1 MSVDNQDTGQRKKSL
16 TRPLIL
22 SLTCGDGK
30 NNQVAVPYDIMVG
43 YIFAFSIWF
52 NKLVNLLSR

>member
-52 NKLVNLLSR
+52 NLKY